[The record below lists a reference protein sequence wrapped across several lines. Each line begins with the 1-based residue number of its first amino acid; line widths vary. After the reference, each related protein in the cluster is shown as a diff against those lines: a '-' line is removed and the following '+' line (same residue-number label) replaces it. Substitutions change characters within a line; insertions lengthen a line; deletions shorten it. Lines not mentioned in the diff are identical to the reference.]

1 MAEQDPKLVGALRSA
16 LKETQR
22 LREQNRALA
31 EATREPVAI
40 VGMACRFPGGVISP
54 EGLWDLVADGRDAV
68 GEFPADRGW
77 DVEGLFDPDPESTG
91 TSYTRHGGFLYD
103 AAEFDAGFF
112 GISPNE
118 ALAMDPQH
126 RLVLE
131 TSWEAIERAGINPVS
146 LRGSRTG
153 VYVGIIYDDYATRLS
168 SVPAELEG
176 LIGSGSTGS
185 VASGRVAY
193 TLGLEGPAVSMDTA
207 CSSSLVALHC
217 AGQALRAGDCDLALA
232 GGVTVMA
239 TPWTFVEFSR
249 QRGLSTDGRCR
260 SFAAAADGTGWAEG
274 VGMLLLER
282 LSDARRNGHPI
293 LAVIRGSAAN
303 QDGASNGLTA
313 PSGPS
318 QQRVIRQA
326 LENAGLS
333 SADVDAVEAHGTGT
347 TLGDPIEA
355 QALLATY
362 GQDRTEDRPLWLG
375 SIKSNF
381 GHAQAAAG
389 VAGVIKMV
397 MAMRHGVL
405 PPTLHVD
412 EPSPVIDWSAG
423 AVELLTEARD
433 WEEPGRPRRAAVSS
447 FGMSGTNAHLILEQG
462 PVEPEPAE
470 TGGDEPA
477 VVPWTLSAKSWEA
490 LAYQA
495 QGLMDWLA
503 SDETRPAGVVDVASG
518 LLRRPVF
525 EHRAVVY
532 GRGREELLAGLADLA
547 AGRENPCVVTG
558 SARTG
563 GPRGVVFVFP
573 GQGSQW
579 LGMGRELMVS
589 SPVFAAEMSR
599 CAEAFAEFVDWS
611 LLDVVRGEPG
621 TPDIDRVDV
630 IQPVLF
636 AIMVSLAKLWQSVG
650 VEPDAVIGHSQ
661 GEIAAAYVAGAL
673 TLQDAA
679 RVVLLRSIALTE
691 VAGTGTMVSVMAPAD
706 VVKARFADARTLAV
720 AAVNNPS
727 TTVVS
732 GSYEEMEDLLIG
744 CEAAGIK
751 FRRIAVDYASHSPQM
766 EALRERVP
774 ALLAGIAPRSSAIP
788 FYSTLTGELLDT
800 ARLTADYWYESL
812 RETVNFESATR
823 AALSDGH
830 GFFVEV
836 SAHPMLTV
844 GLEETCET
852 VGAATVVGTL
862 RRGEGDLS
870 RLVRSAAELQ
880 VAGGRV
886 DWAAFTAGGRW
897 VGLPPYR
904 FHHERYWITASAA
917 SGDVGAAG
925 LTAAAHPM
933 LGAVTDLPAFGGM
946 LLTGQVSLRTHPWL
960 ADHDVLG
967 HVILPGACFVELATY
982 AGDQVGC
989 SVVQDLTLQQPLV
1002 LPKSAG
1008 VHLNV
1013 AVTEPDATGDRVVT
1027 FHSRRT
1033 DDADGSWTLHAQA
1046 VVTARPVASGP
1057 LFSVK
1062 RWPPVGA
1069 RAVDVQAAYAELTEF
1084 GYGYGTA
1091 FQGVRA
1097 LWRRGPEVFAEVSVP
1112 SGVDV
1117 EGFGIHPA
1125 LLDAIVH
1132 APLLAVAGSPSA
1144 AGVGDGAVRVPFLW
1158 EGVSLHAVGAS
1169 SVRVRIS
1176 PAGDEAMAI
1185 QVTDETGALALS
1197 IASLVTRPITTRAL
1211 SAAAASAAPD
1221 GLFEV
1226 RWSPLPAPASEI
1238 ASYARWDEVDLR
1250 SADTGGEPPSVVVW
1264 ECASPPDGDV
1274 VGTVHAAA
1282 HQALEVVRSWLAST
1296 RFAESTLM
1304 VVTRGAVALH
1314 GETVADVPSSAVWGL
1329 VRSAQAE
1336 NPGRLVL
1343 VDTDAGADVAGL
1355 AEAGEPQ
1362 LVVRG
1367 GVAHGARLV
1376 RAGASAAL
1384 AATGEDAENTA
1395 DAGFADLHGGAVI
1408 VTGGT
1413 GVVGSALARRLV
1425 ESHGAGAIV
1434 LAGRRGPDA
1443 EGVTE
1448 LVAELEAAGAA
1459 VRVVA
1464 CDVSDR
1470 SAVAAL
1476 VASVP
1481 DGFEL
1486 RGVVHA
1492 AGVLDDGVI
1501 GSMTPE
1507 RIDRVLAPK
1516 ADAAWY
1522 LHEATKDLKLPVFS
1536 LVSSLAGVLG
1546 TPGQANYAA
1555 ANTFLD
1561 ALAAYRRGL
1570 GLSAQSVSWGLWAL
1584 DSGMTGHLDSEERAG
1599 VRRGGVRALGTGQAM
1614 ELFDAAMSAPAG
1626 HLVAARWDLSA
1637 LREAAGDG
1645 ELPPL
1650 LGELVPAARRNAAAG
1665 ESVSQLVS
1673 RLRAADR
1680 AEQRRLL
1687 VELVCSHVAAVLG
1700 HDRADAV
1707 DPAKPIQDLGLDSL
1721 GGIKV
1726 RNRLQAAT
1734 SLALPAM
1741 LLYSNPTSETLAE
1754 HIHERLILASTGERK
1769 PADSGV

>member
-1 MAEQDPKLVGALRSA
+1 MAEEDPKLIEALRSA

-40 VGMACRFPGGVISP
+40 IGMACRFPGGVASP
-54 EGLWDLVADGRDAV
+54 DTLWRLVADGRDAV
-68 GEFPADRGW
+68 GEFPSDRGW
-77 DVEGLFDPDPESTG
+77 DVEGLYDPDPESPG

-103 AAEFDAGFF
+103 AAEFDPGFF
-112 GISPNE
+112 GIGPNE

-131 TSWEAIERAGINPVS
+131 TSWEAIERAGIDPVS

-153 VYVGIIYDDYATRLS
+153 VFAGIIYDDYATRLS

-207 CSSSLVALHC
+207 CSSSLVALHW
-217 AGQALRAGDCDLALA
+217 AGQALRSGDCDLALA

-249 QRGLSTDGRCR
+249 QRGLSADGRCR

-274 VGMLLLER
+274 VGMLLVER

-293 LAVIRGSAAN
+293 LAVIRGSAVN

-333 SADVDAVEAHGTGT
+333 SADVDVVEAHGTGT

-355 QALLATY
+355 QALIATY
-362 GQDRTEDRPLWLG
+362 GQNRAEGRPLWLG

-381 GHAQAAAG
+381 GHTQAAAG
-389 VAGVIKMV
+389 AAGVIKMV

-433 WEEPGRPRRAAVSS
+433 WDAPGRPRRAGVSS
-447 FGMSGTNAHLILEQG
+447 FGVSGTNAHLILEQG
-462 PVEPEPAE
+462 PVEPGSSG
-470 TGGDEPA
+470 TGGDEPT
-477 VVPWTLSAKSWEA
+477 VVPWTLSAKSREA
-490 LAYQA
+490 LAGQA
-495 QGLMDWLA
+495 RGLMDWLA
-503 SDETRPAGVVDVASG
+503 SDAAGPRPAGMADVAWALS
-518 LLRRPVF
+518 RRSVF
-525 EHRAVVY
+525 EHRAVVF
-532 GRGREELLAGLADLA
+532 GAGREELLAGLADLA
-547 AGRENPCVVTG
+547 AGRENPGVVTG

-563 GPRGVVFVFP
+563 GARGVVFVFP

-599 CAEAFAEFVDWS
+599 CAEAFTEFVDWS
-611 LLDVVRGEPG
+611 LLEVVRGEAG

-636 AIMVSLAKLWQSVG
+636 AIMVSLAKLWRSVG

-706 VVKARFADARTLAV
+706 VVRAKLADTKTLAV
-720 AAVNNPS
+720 AAANNPS

-732 GSYEEMEDLLIG
+732 GSYEEVEEFLAG

-766 EALRERVP
+766 EVLRERVP
-774 ALLAGIAPRSSAIP
+774 ASLAGVTPRSSAIP
-788 FYSTLTGELLDT
+788 FYSTVTGTVLDT
-800 ARLTADYWYESL
+800 AGLTADYWYENL
-812 RETVNFESATR
+812 RQTVCFEQATR
-823 AALSDGH
+823 AALNDGH

-836 SAHPMLTV
+836 SAHPVLTV

-862 RRGEGDLS
+862 RRGEGGLS
-870 RLVRSAAELQ
+870 RLVCSAAELH
-880 VAGGRV
+880 VSGGRV
-886 DWAAFTAGGRW
+886 DWAAFTGGGRW
-897 VGLPPYR
+897 VELPPYR
-904 FHHERYWITASAA
+904 FQHERYWIGSSAA
-917 SGDVGAAG
+917 PGDVGAAG
-925 LTAAAHPM
+925 LTAAGHPM
-933 LGAVTDLPAFGGM
+933 LGAVADLPAFGGV
-946 LLTGQVSLRTHPWL
+946 LLTGRVSVRTHPWL

-967 HVILPGACFVELATY
+967 HVIVPGAGFVELATY

-989 SVVQDLTLQQPLV
+989 SVVRELTLQQPLV
-1002 LPKSAG
+1002 LPRAVG
-1008 VHLNV
+1008 VDLNV
-1013 AVTEPDATGDRVVT
+1013 AVAEPDAAGDRVVS

-1033 DDADGSWTLHAQA
+1033 DDGDGSWTLHAQA

-1057 LFSVK
+1057 SFSVK

-1069 RAVDVQAAYAELTEF
+1069 RAVDVQAAYAALAQH
-1084 GYGYGTA
+1084 GYGYGPA

-1097 LWRRGPEVFAEVSVP
+1097 LWRRGPEVFAEVSLP
-1112 SGVDV
+1112 AGVDV
-1117 EGFGIHPA
+1117 AGFGIHPA

-1132 APLLAVAGSPSA
+1132 APLLAVAGTG
-1144 AGVGDGAVRVPFLW
+1144 AGGEVRVPFLW
-1158 EGVSLHAVGAS
+1158 EGVSLHAVGAA

-1176 PAGDEAMAI
+1176 PAGDEAMAV
-1185 QVTDETGALALS
+1185 QVTDETGALVLS
-1197 IASLVTRPITTRAL
+1197 VDSMVTRPVTRQAL
-1211 SAAAASAAPD
+1211 SAAAASTAPD

-1226 RWSPLPAPASEI
+1226 RWSPVPLRAPDA
-1238 ASYARWDEVDLR
+1238 ASYARWDEVDLAA
-1250 SADTGGEPPSVVVW
+1250 ADTGGTELAGGEPPSVVVW
-1264 ECASPPDGDV
+1264 ECASRPYGDV
-1274 VGTVHAAA
+1274 VGSVHTAA
-1282 HQALEVVRSWLAST
+1282 HQALDVVRSWLAST
-1296 RFAESTLM
+1296 RFAESMLM
-1304 VVTRGAVALH
+1304 VVTRGAVALP
-1314 GETVADVPSSAVWGL
+1314 GETVVDVPSSAVWGL

-1343 VDTDAGADVAGL
+1343 VDADTDAGADVAGL

-1362 LVVRG
+1362 LVIRG
-1367 GVAHGARLV
+1367 GVAHAARLA
-1376 RAGASAAL
+1376 RAVASAAP
-1384 AATGEDAENTA
+1384 ADAGV
-1395 DAGFADLHGGAVI
+1395 DAGFAGLSGGAVI

-1413 GVVGSALARRLV
+1413 GGVGGALARRLV
-1425 ESHGAGAIV
+1425 ESHGAGAVV

-1443 EGVTE
+1443 EGVPE

-1464 CDVSDR
+1464 CDVSNR
-1470 SAVAAL
+1470 SAVTDL
-1476 VASVP
+1476 VGCVP

-1501 GSMTPE
+1501 GSLTPE
-1507 RIDRVLAPK
+1507 RLDRVLAPK

-1522 LHEATKDLKLPVFS
+1522 LHEATKDLRLPLFA
-1536 LVSSLAGVLG
+1536 LVSSLSGVLG

-1561 ALAAYRRGL
+1561 ALAAYRRGM
-1570 GLSAQSVSWGLWAL
+1570 GLSGQSVSWGLWAL
-1584 DSGMTGHLDSEERAG
+1584 DSGMTGRLGSEEMARA
-1599 VRRGGVRALGTGQAM
+1599 RKGGVLALGTGQAM
-1614 ELFDAAMSAPAG
+1614 ELFDAAVSAPTG
-1626 HLVAARWDLSA
+1626 HLIAVRWDLPA
-1637 LREAAGDG
+1637 LRQAAGAG
-1645 ELPPL
+1645 ELAPL
-1650 LGELVPAARRNAAAG
+1650 LAELVPAARRNAAIG

-1673 RLRAADR
+1673 RLRGVDR
-1680 AEQRRLL
+1680 ARQRRLL

-1700 HDRADAV
+1700 HDHADAV
-1707 DPAKPIQDLGLDSL
+1707 DAGTPIQNLGLDSL

-1734 SLALPAM
+1734 SLVLPAM
-1741 LLYSNPTSETLAE
+1741 LVYSNPTSETLAE
-1754 HIHERLILASTGERK
+1754 HIHERLIPASITEREL
-1769 PADSGV
+1769 ADSAV